1 MEPAFPGLEP
11 EALAPAGVRHFETVA
26 PATRY
31 LAPQVQEDLRRK
43 MVFIGGPR
51 QVGKTSLAR
60 SLLPHSGSELN
71 YDVPAQRQ
79 AILRQEL
86 PPVDLWFFDE
96 IHKYRGWRNY
106 LKGLFDQHQG
116 RQRILVTGSARL
128 DLYRFGGDSLQGR
141 YFHLRLHPFSVAE
154 VGAHADTLP
163 ALLALGGFPEPF
175 LSGSERFTRRWA
187 LAYRERLIRE
197 EVTSLESVSD
207 LGRLELLAMTLP
219 QRVGSPL
226 SLNALREDLQVSQQ
240 TVARWTDVL
249 ERVYGIFRLAP
260 FGAPM
265 LRAVKKER
273 KHYHYDWSVV
283 PDPGARFENLV
294 ASHLL
299 KWVEFQI
306 DTQGREL
313 ELRYFR
319 DIDRREV
326 DFVVVESGR
335 PIAFIEC
342 KLADEAVTPG
352 LRYLVQ
358 RFPGVIA
365 WQIAAQGQRD
375 FLSKEGV
382 RVAPAWRLLAEL
394 V

>member
-1 MEPAFPGLEP
+1 
-11 EALAPAGVRHFETVA
+11 
-26 PATRY
+26 
-31 LAPQVQEDLRRK
+31 
-43 MVFIGGPR
+43 
-51 QVGKTSLAR
+51 
-60 SLLPHSGSELN
+60 
-71 YDVPAQRQ
+71 
-79 AILRQEL
+79 
-86 PPVDLWFFDE
+86 
-96 IHKYRGWRNY
+96 YRGWRNY

-116 RQRILVTGSARL
+116 RRRILVTGSARL

-154 VGAHADTLP
+154 VGGHADALQ

-197 EVTSLESVSD
+197 EITSLESVSD

-226 SLNALREDLQVSQQ
+226 SLNSLREDLQVSQQ
-240 TVARWTDVL
+240 TVARWADVL

-319 DIDRREV
+319 DIDKREV
-326 DFVVVESGR
+326 DFVVVEAGR

-342 KLADEAVTPG
+342 KLSDEPVTSG

-365 WQIAAQGQRD
+365 WQISAHGQRD
-375 FLSKEGV
+375 FVSKEGV